1 MERPRTGG
9 GTPKAR
15 EETLAIDGGP
25 KAFPGP
31 RGPRKPKI
39 GVEEFLS
46 IAQRFGFS
54 EEALARIRAAVSDA
68 DLGPGPTLS
77 RFLTAKPKRSKGE
90 ELEAVAREIFGSR
103 HVLPVS
109 SGTAALH
116 CAFVAAGA
124 GPGTEVIVPAIGFFA
139 TAAAVVAAKGIP
151 VFCDVDLS
159 LHMDPAKL
167 EGLITP
173 RTVAV
178 VPTCVMG
185 GVPDLEPILEI
196 ARRRGLR
203 VIEDCAQ
210 APGAAYRGRYA
221 GTWGDI
227 GCFSIS
233 AYKIVGGGE
242 GGLLLTDDDRL
253 YERACQFAE
262 CGGLMR
268 PDRFAPPRYPGELF
282 CGTNYRMSELEAAVD
297 VVQLRK
303 MPDLVRRYNQ
313 VRRSILGSLKTYR
326 EIVPQKLND
335 PDGGVGYMIRF
346 FPETVELGRKIA
358 AALNAEGIGC
368 GEFIW
373 PSECS
378 IRGQEAP
385 PDWHTYR
392 HMFPIL
398 EKSTPT
404 EADCPFGCEYYRK
417 RGGEIEYRE
426 DACPVANDLFD
437 RNVAVWLDPW
447 YSSEDCRAIASGID
461 KVLSAYC
468 TEDPRGARWI

>member
-1 MERPRTGG
+1 MKRSHGNRKVRASSTE
-9 GTPKAR
+9 K
-15 EETLAIDGGP
+15 LAIEGGP
-25 KAFPGP
+25 KAFPAPTGK
-31 RGPRKPKI
+31 RKPKI
-39 GVEEFLS
+39 GVEEFFS
-46 IAQRFGFS
+46 IAERFGFS
-54 EEALARIRAAVSDA
+54 EEALARIRAAVSDE

-77 RFLTAKPKRSKGE
+77 RFLTARPKRSKGE
-90 ELEAVAREIFGSR
+90 ELEAVAREVFGVQY
-103 HVLPVS
+103 VLPVS

-116 CAFVAAGA
+116 SAFVAAGV

-159 LHMDPAKL
+159 LHMDPSKL
-167 EGLITP
+167 EALVTP
-173 RTVAV
+173 RTAAV

-185 GVPDLEPILEI
+185 GVPDLEPIVEI
-196 ARRRGLR
+196 ARRRGIR

-210 APGAAYRGRYA
+210 APGAKYKGRYA
-221 GTWGDI
+221 GTWGDM

-242 GGLLLTDDDRL
+242 GGLVLTNDQRL

-303 MPDLVRRYNQ
+303 MPALVRSYND
-313 VRRSILGSLKTYR
+313 VRRRILKELKTYR

-335 PDGGVGYMIRF
+335 PEGGVGYMIRF
-346 FPETVELGRKIA
+346 FPETVELGKKIA

-368 GEFIW
+368 GEFLW
-373 PSECS
+373 PAECS
-378 IRGQEAP
+378 IRGPEAP
-385 PDWHTYR
+385 PDWHTYK

-398 EKSTPT
+398 QKSTPT
-404 EADCPFGCEYYRK
+404 EADCPFGCEFYRR

-437 RNVAVWLDPW
+437 RNVSIWLEPW
-447 YSSEDCRAIASGID
+447 YSSEDCRAIAHGMN
-461 KVLSAYC
+461 KVFSAYC
-468 TEDPRGARWI
+468 TEDPRGAKWM